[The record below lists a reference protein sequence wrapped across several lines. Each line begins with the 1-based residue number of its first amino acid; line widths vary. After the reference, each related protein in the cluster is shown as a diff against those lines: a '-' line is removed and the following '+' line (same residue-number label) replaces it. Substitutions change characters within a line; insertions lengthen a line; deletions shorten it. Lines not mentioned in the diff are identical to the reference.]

1 MDGSV
6 GDVFGSRFLAKEDE
20 DEGVHY
26 DGGEHGKEDPEVVEP
41 EAFDGVVVVDP
52 ALKDVSLCGAW
63 HGGEC
68 RDESTKKT
76 FKEAKAST
84 YPCAGSDVEVMAVFE
99 GTDCSH
105 DIYKCPASANTTP
118 EQPRRRSILFHNAKE
133 CMYSN
138 RANEDAA
145 GEISCRHKP
154 PLGPTCWR
162 SNHNGIVPQSID
174 IQEEGHSLLDIRE
187 QQIIY

>member
-1 MDGSV
+1 M
-6 GDVFGSRFLAKEDE
+6 
-20 DEGVHY
+20 
-26 DGGEHGKEDPEVVEP
+26 
-41 EAFDGVVVVDP
+41 EA
-52 ALKDVSLCGAW
+52 
-63 HGGEC
+63 
-68 RDESTKKT
+68 RRKT

-84 YPCAGSDVEVMAVFE
+84 YPCAGSDVKVMAVFE

-105 DIYKCPASANTTP
+105 DIYKCPASANTAP
-118 EQPRRRSILFHNAKE
+118 EQPVRWSILFHNAKE
-133 CMYSN
+133 CVYSN

-162 SNHNGIVPQSID
+162 SNHNGIMSQRID